1 MKKILLLS
9 SIIIFMSSGSL
20 PQQQSWILQ
29 NLQASMSGIHLYK
42 AGGDC
47 IVHTRASSQ
56 YIYFFDINNKNWIEY
71 DIGSQQNMIAVEAGK
86 HVAMAYS
93 DTLLIAFSSKLST
106 CKSIRYFGNIIS
118 PNGTVSGTRG
128 YGCGD
133 NGAYVFTEQNIMYVF
148 DALIGEWK
156 SYQYGE
162 VQNAS
167 GASNFW
173 CGDKYVAGIFQR
185 FYPDKYR
192 NVAYSLITGTFNQ
205 TDMGGVY
212 YASTGIAMTGGFV
225 STYAG
230 GPEIINTGYS
240 AYTNLFYTI
249 QEDPPLSN
257 LTLGYMD
264 ESWMDCVTRNVY
276 GYALT
281 RGDAQSRELKINTFD
296 TQRAIWVTYT
306 TSFTP
311 SQIYGPSNLRVGGN
325 TSITS
330 MYDVNG
336 PVTFYIYSGETGSY
350 NIYPTGV
357 LYNAHPYYY
366 NVGLE
371 SAMTL
376 DDWNHGWFHNSK
388 TGFSQSITFQDSI
401 KTNYLMSTEYGSFC
415 RYSNYQSTM
424 MDLWFFNSKTNR
436 LSKTTISKDASDASY
451 SPYSFVMVNISSNN
465 AALFYSPIHDSIMFV
480 NSSLTYRATRGI
492 FSWLY
497 NTGST
502 LLFDAANL
510 NLVELNSNPVS
521 SMHIY
526 SDSLMLFKTEYVYT
540 VYDAS
545 NKLTTTFDL
554 GGLAGYN
561 IMNGNIVLV
570 SNSNNSKYY
579 AFQKTKTDWNE
590 LLPEGNHLGVSVGNN
605 TALVVR
611 HNKIYAF
618 APDGL
623 NEFVPENTIPVKSFS
638 LSQNFPNPFNP
649 STRIQYQVPSIS
661 QVVLKIYDV
670 LGNEIATLVNEEQ
683 SEGVYEIEFNAS
695 KLSSGVY
702 FYRLQADVFSET
714 KKFMLIK

>member
-1 MKKILLLS
+1 
-9 SIIIFMSSGSL
+9 MSSGIIA
-20 PQQQSWILQ
+20 QQQSWILQ
-29 NLQASMSGIHLYK
+29 NLQASMSGIHIYK
-42 AGGDC
+42 AGDDC

-56 YIYFFDINNKNWIEY
+56 YIYFFDINNKNWVEY
-71 DIGSQQNMIAVEAGK
+71 DLGSQQNMIAVEAGK

-93 DTLLIAFSSKLST
+93 DTLLIGYSSTSST

-118 PNGTVSGTRG
+118 PNGTISGTRG

-133 NGAYVFTEQNIMYVF
+133 NGAYVFTDQNIMYVF

-162 VQNAS
+162 IQNAT

-185 FYPDKYR
+185 FDPDKCR
-192 NVAYSLITGTFNQ
+192 NVVYSLITGTFNQ

-212 YASTGIAMTGGFV
+212 YTSNGIAMTGGFV
-225 STYAG
+225 STYPG
-230 GPEIINTGYS
+230 QEIINTGYS
-240 AYTNLFYTI
+240 AHTNLFYTI

-465 AALFYSPIHDSIMFV
+465 AALFYSPIHDSIIVV

-510 NLVELNSNPVS
+510 NLVEFNSTPVS
-521 SMHIY
+521 NTK
-526 SDSLMLFKTEYVYT
+526 SDSLMLFKTGYVYT

-545 NKLTTTFDL
+545 NRQICNFDL

-570 SNSNNSKYY
+570 STSNNSKYY
-579 AFQKTKTDWNE
+579 AFQKTKTDWFE

-623 NEFVPENTIPVKSFS
+623 NEFTPENSIPVKSFS

-649 STRIQYQVPSIS
+649 STRIQYQVSSITLVS
-661 QVVLKIYDV
+661 LKVYDI
-670 LGNEIATLVNEEQ
+670 LGNEVATLVNEEKPA
-683 SEGVYEIEFNAS
+683 GIYEVEFNS
-695 KLSSGVY
+695 SSGIRDLASGIY
-702 FYRLQADVFSET
+702 FYQLKAGSYLET
-714 KKFMLIK
+714 KKMILLK